1 MKKAKKIIVMSLATT
16 MLLGSTLTA
25 HAATPQYKPLSE
37 YGYTGVPNI
46 TVKLPDSYQTGIS
59 NAVEDAVKDLDI
71 KLLNTTTIT
80 RATYIHSNVFY
91 SKSRLNIPV
100 SYTHL
105 TLPTKF

>member
-37 YGYTGVPNI
+37 YGYTGVPKI

-71 KLLNTTTIT
+71 KLLNTPTIT
-80 RATYIHSNVFY
+80 RATITVPVILTGPWNGTVV
-91 SKSRLNIPV
+91 IPKQTP
-100 SYTHL
+100 SL
-105 TLPTKF
+105 ILI